1 MPESVSAIAS
11 RISPTRIDGN
21 QIEALMR
28 AVLAEMEPLD
38 RASRKRRGEAYR
50 SQFYNRQH
58 TVWNTVLNTCRFY
71 YSDQGTPVRGP
82 RTEQLF
88 EEAERLKRDV
98 SRHAR
103 RAVRSVEQVDREP
116 AGDAIEALSARA
128 S

>member
-88 EEAERLKRDV
+88 EEAFQAV
-98 SRHAR
+98 V
-103 RAVRSVEQVDREP
+103 RALQTGELIKQHECLIINLDEDYMGEV
-116 AGDAIEALSARA
+116 
-128 S
+128 